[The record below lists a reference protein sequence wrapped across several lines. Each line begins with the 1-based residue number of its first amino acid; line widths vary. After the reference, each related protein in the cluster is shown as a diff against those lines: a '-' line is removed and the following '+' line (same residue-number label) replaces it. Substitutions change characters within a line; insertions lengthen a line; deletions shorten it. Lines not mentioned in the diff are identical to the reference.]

1 MKCHRYGKESKQE
14 RKEETKPE
22 IIAAVA
28 QKRTEEKNKCPGQN
42 KLPSCNGGQGDQ
54 WYMENYQARP

>member
-28 QKRTEEKNKCPGQN
+28 QKGPKRKTIVQVKTNCPVVMVV
-42 KLPSCNGGQGDQ
+42 KEINGIL
-54 WYMENYQARP
+54 